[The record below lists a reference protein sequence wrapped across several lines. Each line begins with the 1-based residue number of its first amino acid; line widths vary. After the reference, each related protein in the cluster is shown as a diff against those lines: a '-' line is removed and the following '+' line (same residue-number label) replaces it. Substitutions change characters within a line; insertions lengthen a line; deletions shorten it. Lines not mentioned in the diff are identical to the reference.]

1 MQKCRCTGAEM
12 QVQRFRGGAEMQRWC
27 KGAEMQ
33 MQRFRGAGA
42 EVQVLRCRCM
52 CIGAEVQRPGAEVVQ
67 RGVEVQVCRFAG
79 ADKVLKCL
87 VGVEVVQQR

>member
-1 MQKCRCTGAEM
+1 M
-12 QVQRFRGGAEMQRWC
+12 QVYRYR
-27 KGAEMQ
+27 
-33 MQRFRGAGA
+33 
-42 EVQVLRCRCM
+42 

>member
-27 KGAEMQ
+27 KKGEEMQ

-42 EVQVLRCRCM
+42 EVQVLRCRCIG
-52 CIGAEVQRPGAEVVQ
+52 IGA
-67 RGVEVQVCRFAG
+67 
-79 ADKVLKCL
+79 
-87 VGVEVVQQR
+87 